1 MSTAIGMYRGTV
13 AASAFLLDVELLGE
27 NEARRRVLS
36 LWIAGSRLLQ
46 LDHGWLLVLPRPV
59 EIRAERA
66 PGLAMRSDSGGL
78 AGAGLAGEAGTV
90 VFTRGGSVER
100 IPLAELTSV
109 AIAGWVDA
117 GSVQVH
123 RLTPCDSA
131 AEAAVAPVTVRP
143 PEPDLRSAAGIG
155 AASSPRRLFP
165 SPGNGPFPGRALPTR
180 SPFPPLTTL
189 LPVLVP

>member
-66 PGLAMRSDSGGL
+66 PGLAMPSDSRGL
-78 AGAGLAGEAGTV
+78 AGAGLAREPRTV
-90 VFTRGGSVER
+90 VFT
-100 IPLAELTSV
+100 L
-109 AIAGWVDA
+109 A
-117 GSVQVH
+117 GSVD
-123 RLTPCDSA
+123 RI
-131 AEAAVAPVTVRP
+131 P
-143 PEPDLRSAAGIG
+143 PPQ
-155 AASSPRRLFP
+155 
-165 SPGNGPFPGRALPTR
+165 
-180 SPFPPLTTL
+180 PP
-189 LPVLVP
+189 

>member
-143 PEPDLRSAAGIG
+143 PEPDLRRAAGK
-155 AASSPRRLFP
+155 A
-165 SPGNGPFPGRALPTR
+165 GPVTSDGLC
-180 SPFPPLTTL
+180 SL
-189 LPVLVP
+189 